1 MEGRQMISTESVIAL
16 VDATTDIIN
25 TNNLVIGA
33 LTKRVIELE
42 NALDEIRKAS
52 RTVDDVVTV
61 PVGVWDNVMRSIER
75 ENTDD

>member
-52 RTVDDVVTV
+52 RIVDDVVTV